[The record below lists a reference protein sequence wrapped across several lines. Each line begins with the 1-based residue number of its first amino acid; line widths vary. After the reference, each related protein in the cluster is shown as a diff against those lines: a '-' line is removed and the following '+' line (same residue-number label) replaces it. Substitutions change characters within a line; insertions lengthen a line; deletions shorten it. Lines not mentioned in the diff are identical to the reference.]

1 MQTYD
6 VMVMGGGTSGLCAA
20 WQAGRAGA
28 RTALIEKNGLCG
40 GTMTVGGINF
50 PGLFDAWGQQIIA
63 GIGWE
68 LVRQTLRETGDSLPA
83 EFLHP
88 ESDRQHWRHQIR
100 INPLVF
106 AALADE
112 ALLAAGV
119 ELRYHTMPATM
130 EATADGWRVLLCGK
144 DGLEEATC
152 RIIVDCTGD
161 ANAVRLAG
169 HETATPAV
177 TQPGTLAVQAGGYDI
192 DNLDLARLERNFA
205 LAVARGEVAY
215 SDMGWGDRFNP
226 AFLRKHGGNSNHLP
240 GFQAAGSAGKTALEI
255 AGRRS
260 VLRLFRFLKTQ
271 PGLENL
277 AIAAAAAECG
287 VRETRTIVGEHM
299 VTAADYL
306 AGRRYDDAI
315 CHAFYPIDLHQ
326 SAGSG
331 LEQRTLAPG
340 VVPTVPL
347 GALIPRGSRH
357 VLAAGRILASDR
369 LANSALRVQAVCM
382 ATGQAAG
389 AAAALASGAGVSP
402 AGVSLSS
409 LRRLLQDHGAIV
421 P

>member
-20 WQAGRAGA
+20 LQAARAGA
-28 RTALIEKNGLCG
+28 STALIEKNGLCG

-50 PGLFDAWGQQIIA
+50 PGLFDAWGKQIIA

-68 LVRQTLRETGDSLPA
+68 LVLNTLRETGESLPP

-112 ALLAAGV
+112 ALLAARV
-119 ELRYHTMPATM
+119 ALRYHTMPASL
-130 EATADGWRVLLCGK
+130 EPTASGWRVLLCGK
-144 DGLEEATC
+144 DGLEEAGC
-152 RIIVDCTGD
+152 RIIIDCTGD

-169 HETATPAV
+169 YETVTPAV
-177 TQPGTLAVQAGGYDI
+177 IQPGTLAVRATGYDV
-192 DNLDLARLERNFA
+192 DNLDLARLERDFA
-205 LAVARGEVAY
+205 LAVERGEVAY
-215 SDMGWGDRFNP
+215 SDMGWGDRFSP
-226 AFLRKHGGNSNHLP
+226 AFLRKHGGNSNHIP
-240 GFQAAGSAGKTALEI
+240 GIQAADSAGKSAMEI

-277 AIAAAAAECG
+277 AIEAAAAECG
-287 VRETRTIVGEHM
+287 VRETRTIVGENT

-315 CHAFYPIDLHQ
+315 CHAFYPIDLHV
-326 SAGSG
+326 AETG

-347 GALIPRGSRH
+347 GALIPRGSH
-357 VLAAGRILASDR
+357 HFLAAGRILSSDR

-389 AAAALASGAGVSP
+389 AAAALACRAGLPP
-402 AGVSLSS
+402 AAVSLSS
-409 LRRLLQDHGAIV
+409 LRRLLQEHGAII